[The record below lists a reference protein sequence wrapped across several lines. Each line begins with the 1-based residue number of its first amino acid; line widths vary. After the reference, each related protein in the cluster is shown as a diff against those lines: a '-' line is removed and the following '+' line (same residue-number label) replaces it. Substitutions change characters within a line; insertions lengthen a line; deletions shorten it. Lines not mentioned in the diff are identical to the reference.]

1 VNPLDYSHFLLWTGD
16 LCFVAGLILM
26 AILSA
31 SAAAKIAP
39 GTRVPMQFG
48 LKGKPLWSAPR
59 RFALLFAPAIAA
71 GFGLFL
77 TYMAHN
83 TDTGRLTREALSLG
97 TSRVGMALAFV
108 VAHMAHLAIALNWLA
123 RQK

>member
-31 SAAAKIAP
+31 VAASKISP
-39 GTRVPMQFG
+39 GTKVPMQFDH
-48 LKGKPLWSAPR
+48 KGRPIWFATR
-59 RFALLFAPAIAA
+59 RFGLLFAPVLAA

-77 TYMAHN
+77 TYMAHATN
-83 TDTGRLTREALSLG
+83 NGNLTQQALSLG

-108 VAHMAHLAIALNWLA
+108 IAHMAHLMIALNWLS

>member
-26 AILSA
+26 AILSG
-31 SAAAKIAP
+31 AAAQKIGP
-39 GTRVPMQFG
+39 GVKVPMQFG
-48 LKGKPLWSAPR
+48 LNGKPMWSAPR
-59 RFALLFAPAIAA
+59 RFGLLFAPVLAA

-77 TYMAHN
+77 TYMAHTTN
-83 TDTGRLTREALSLG
+83 TGDLTKQAVSLG

-108 VAHMAHLAIALNWLA
+108 VAHIAHLSIALHWLS

>member
-31 SAAAKIAP
+31 SAATRIAP
-39 GTRVPMQFG
+39 GTKVPMSFG
-48 LKGKPLWSAPR
+48 FTGKPIWSAQR
-59 RFALLFAPAIAA
+59 RYALLFAPSFAA
-71 GFGLFL
+71 ACGLFL
-77 TYMAHN
+77 TFMAHTTN
-83 TDTGRLTREALSLG
+83 TGDLTQQALSLG
-97 TSRVGMALAFV
+97 TARVGMALAFV
-108 VAHMAHLAIALNWLA
+108 IAHIAHLSIALGWLG